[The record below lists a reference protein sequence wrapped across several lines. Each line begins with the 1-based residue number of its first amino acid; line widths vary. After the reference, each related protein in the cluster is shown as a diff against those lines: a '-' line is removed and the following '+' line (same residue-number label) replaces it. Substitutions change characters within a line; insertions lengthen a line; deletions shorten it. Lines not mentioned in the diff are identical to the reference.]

1 MTRFLY
7 NLLFPIVFMLYLP
20 GLVVKYIRRGGAKD
34 GYGERFG
41 IFSSEK
47 RKRLSELRSPVWMHA
62 VSVGETVVAVSMLK
76 KWLEKSPGK
85 EFVLSTTTTTGQAI
99 ARAHAP
105 EGVSVIFCPIDFFL
119 FTNRALRLVD
129 PSLLLIF
136 ETELWPNL
144 IRGAVNG
151 GAEVALVNARMSDR
165 SSRGYKRFSMFTAP
179 ILRGL
184 SLVCAQSGLDAERFK
199 AVEPSLE
206 PVVTGNM
213 KFDQAPEK
221 DAAEFPD
228 LGLDAVF
235 GTSRRTVV
243 LAASTHPGEEKLVA
257 EIFARLR
264 KRRPELKLV
273 IVPRHAERGGEV
285 ASDLATTGL
294 RVARRSVGDDAGGGA
309 DILLADTTGEM
320 LAFINASD
328 IVVMGK
334 SFAGHDEGHN
344 VIEPAALGKPVVTGR
359 VARNFRQVLEIMTR
373 ENAVMAVDG
382 GVGLEESL
390 NELLDDP
397 EKRVALGERAKT
409 AVEKARGAT
418 DRTIELCE
426 KLLS

>member
-1 MTRFLY
+1 
-7 NLLFPIVFMLYLP
+7 
-20 GLVVKYIRRGGAKD
+20 
-34 GYGERFG
+34 
-41 IFSSEK
+41 
-47 RKRLSELRSPVWMHA
+47 
-62 VSVGETVVAVSMLK
+62 
-76 KWLEKSPGK
+76 
-85 EFVLSTTTTTGQAI
+85 
-99 ARAHAP
+99 
-105 EGVSVIFCPIDFFL
+105 
-119 FTNRALRLVD
+119 
-129 PSLLLIF
+129 
-136 ETELWPNL
+136 
-144 IRGAVNG
+144 
-151 GAEVALVNARMSDR
+151 
-165 SSRGYKRFSMFTAP
+165 
-179 ILRGL
+179 
-184 SLVCAQSGLDAERFK
+184 
-199 AVEPSLE
+199 
-206 PVVTGNM
+206 
-213 KFDQAPEK
+213 
-221 DAAEFPD
+221 
-228 LGLDAVF
+228 
-235 GTSRRTVV
+235 

-273 IVPRHAERGGEV
+273 VVPRHAERGGEV